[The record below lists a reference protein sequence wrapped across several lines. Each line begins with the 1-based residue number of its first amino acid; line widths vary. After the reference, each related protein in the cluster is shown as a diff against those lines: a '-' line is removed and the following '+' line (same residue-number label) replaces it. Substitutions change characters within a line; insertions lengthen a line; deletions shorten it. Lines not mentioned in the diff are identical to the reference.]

1 MVLILEQNP
10 DQFLETFLI
19 HWCEKLREIDS
30 QNVQNANLLPSKRK
44 CFFEKNVKI
53 FRQIKEQRGK
63 ERFDKR
69 IHGNIV

>member
-30 QNVQNANLLPSKRK
+30 QNVQNANLLQSLPSKRK

-53 FRQIKEQRGK
+53 FRQIKKQRGK
-63 ERFDKR
+63 E
-69 IHGNIV
+69 